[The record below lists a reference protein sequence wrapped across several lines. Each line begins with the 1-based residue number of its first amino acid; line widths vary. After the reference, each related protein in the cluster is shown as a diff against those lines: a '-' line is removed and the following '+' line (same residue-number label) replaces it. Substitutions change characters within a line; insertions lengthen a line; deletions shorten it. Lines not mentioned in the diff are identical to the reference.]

1 MSRANHRSA
10 LQRVFVFAGRRSA
23 AACLSRMWRVK
34 HTISTPSLRALS
46 RSTAAPSRSLV
57 STVLLTNEGY
67 DTKQVTELRALLR
80 QRGLTTSGRK
90 AELVQR
96 LKQSDMTRAG
106 STLASAD
113 KAPQS
118 RAKKGRQA
126 VQDLEEKQPSLPME
140 PGTVVSATAVRQG
153 QGAGTSSSS
162 PQAAQPQTGAVR
174 GQPALTPE
182 ASTPTF
188 DVQIPSE
195 PLAEPEAQ
203 YIPSIKP
210 LTDPTSHNY
219 TDPTRESDLILP
231 HVPRMYRVA
240 QDADVAHIGGLA
252 WSEKHGGPSSSRNVV
267 LDVLS
272 DALPTQ
278 AHKKLE
284 HTWHTASHASSR
296 ALSNMASEVTRVV
309 PIDPSVAPSTSHAR
323 PSARRPLNES
333 ESRGLWVLGGIVAT
347 GMAVGSWMSQD
358 RPPRAAAAAAAAPHP
373 AAQPPVYAH
382 GGGIV
387 GGGARRV

>member
-1 MSRANHRSA
+1 
-10 LQRVFVFAGRRSA
+10 
-23 AACLSRMWRVK
+23 MWRVK

-46 RSTAAPSRSLV
+46 RSTAAPSRPLV

-67 DTKQVTELRALLR
+67 DAKQVTELRALLR

-113 KAPQS
+113 KVPKS

-126 VQDLEEKQPSLPME
+126 VQELEEKQPSLRVE
-140 PGTVVSATAVRQG
+140 PGTVVSATAVLQG
-153 QGAGTSSSS
+153 QSAGASSS

-174 GQPALTPE
+174 GQPELTPE

-188 DVQIPSE
+188 HVQMPSE

-219 TDPTRESDLILP
+219 ADPTRESDLILP
-231 HVPRMYRVA
+231 HVPLVYRVA

-252 WSEKHGGPSSSRNVV
+252 RSEKDGVPSSSRNVV

-272 DALPTQ
+272 DALPTP
-278 AHKKLE
+278 AHRKLE
-284 HTWHTASHASSR
+284 HTWHAASQASTR
-296 ALSNMASEVTRVV
+296 ALSGIASEVARVV
-309 PIDPSVAPSTSHAR
+309 PVDPSVAPSTSQAR

-347 GMAVGSWMSQD
+347 GMAVGSWVSQD
-358 RPPRAAAAAAAAPHP
+358 RPPRAAAAAAAPHP

>member
-1 MSRANHRSA
+1 MSQANHRPA
-10 LQRVFVFAGRRSA
+10 RQRVFVAAGRRSS

-46 RSTAAPSRSLV
+46 RSTAAPSRPLV

-67 DTKQVTELRALLR
+67 DAKQVTELRALLR

-113 KAPQS
+113 KAPKS

-126 VQDLEEKQPSLPME
+126 VQELEEKQPSLRVE
-140 PGTVVSATAVRQG
+140 PGTVVSATAVLQG
-153 QGAGTSSSS
+153 QSAGASSS

-174 GQPALTPE
+174 GQPELTPE

-188 DVQIPSE
+188 HVQMPSK

-219 TDPTRESDLILP
+219 ADPTRESDLILP
-231 HVPRMYRVA
+231 HVPRVYRVA

-252 WSEKHGGPSSSRNVV
+252 RSEKDGVPSSSRNVV

-272 DALPTQ
+272 DALPTP
-278 AHKKLE
+278 AHRKLE
-284 HTWHTASHASSR
+284 HTWHAASQASTR
-296 ALSNMASEVTRVV
+296 ALSGIASEVARVV
-309 PIDPSVAPSTSHAR
+309 PLDPSVAPSTSQAR

-347 GMAVGSWMSQD
+347 GMAVGSWVSQD
-358 RPPRAAAAAAAAPHP
+358 RPPRAAAAAAAPHP

>member
-1 MSRANHRSA
+1 MSQANHRPA
-10 LQRVFVFAGRRSA
+10 RQRVFVAAGRRSS

-46 RSTAAPSRSLV
+46 RSTAAPSRPLV

-67 DTKQVTELRALLR
+67 DAKQVTELRALLR

-113 KAPQS
+113 KAPKS

-126 VQDLEEKQPSLPME
+126 VQELEEKQPSLRVE
-140 PGTVVSATAVRQG
+140 PGTVVSATAVLQG
-153 QGAGTSSSS
+153 QSAGASSS

-174 GQPALTPE
+174 GQPELTPE

-188 DVQIPSE
+188 HVQMPSE

-219 TDPTRESDLILP
+219 ADPTRESDLILP
-231 HVPRMYRVA
+231 HVPRVYRVA

-252 WSEKHGGPSSSRNVV
+252 RSEKDGVPSSSRNVV

-272 DALPTQ
+272 DALPTP
-278 AHKKLE
+278 AHRKLE
-284 HTWHTASHASSR
+284 HTWHAASQASTR
-296 ALSNMASEVTRVV
+296 ALSGIASEVARVV
-309 PIDPSVAPSTSHAR
+309 PLDPSVAPSTSQAR

-347 GMAVGSWMSQD
+347 GMAVGSWVSQD
-358 RPPRAAAAAAAAPHP
+358 RPPRAAAAAAAPHP

>member
-1 MSRANHRSA
+1 MLRSLA
-10 LQRVFVFAGRRSA
+10 HSG
-23 AACLSRMWRVK
+23 VK
-34 HTISTPSLRALS
+34 HTLSTPSLRAAAA
-46 RSTAAPSRSLV
+46 AAPIPVVSAGHARSLV

-67 DTKQVTELRALLR
+67 DAKQVTELRALLR

-219 TDPTRESDLILP
+219 ADPTRESDLILP
-231 HVPRMYRVA
+231 HVPRVYRVA

-252 WSEKHGGPSSSRNVV
+252 RSEKDGVPSSSRNVV

-272 DALPTQ
+272 DALPTP
-278 AHKKLE
+278 AHRKLE
-284 HTWHTASHASSR
+284 HTWHAASQASTRRAGQCLSR
-296 ALSNMASEVTRVV
+296 
-309 PIDPSVAPSTSHAR
+309 STTTS
-323 PSARRPLNES
+323 
-333 ESRGLWVLGGIVAT
+333 I
-347 GMAVGSWMSQD
+347 
-358 RPPRAAAAAAAAPHP
+358 
-373 AAQPPVYAH
+373 AH
-382 GGGIV
+382 GSGSCSGFVAALTDLHSMPGCSWHGRGREGGV
-387 GGGARRV
+387 VDAVA

>member
-10 LQRVFVFAGRRSA
+10 RQRVFVFAGRRSA

-46 RSTAAPSRSLV
+46 RSTATPSRSLV

-113 KAPQS
+113 KAPKS

-126 VQDLEEKQPSLPME
+126 VQELEEKQPSLRVE
-140 PGTVVSATAVRQG
+140 PGTVVSATAVLQG
-153 QGAGTSSSS
+153 QSAGASSS

-174 GQPALTPE
+174 GQPELTPE

-188 DVQIPSE
+188 HVQMPSE

-219 TDPTRESDLILP
+219 ADPTRESDLILP
-231 HVPRMYRVA
+231 HVPRVYRVA

-252 WSEKHGGPSSSRNVV
+252 RSEKDGVPSSSRNVV

-272 DALPTQ
+272 DALPTP
-278 AHKKLE
+278 AHRKLE
-284 HTWHTASHASSR
+284 HTWHAASQASTR
-296 ALSNMASEVTRVV
+296 ALSGIASEVARVV
-309 PIDPSVAPSTSHAR
+309 PLDPSVAPSTSQAR

-347 GMAVGSWMSQD
+347 GMAVGSWVSQD
-358 RPPRAAAAAAAAPHP
+358 RPPRAAAAAAAPHP

>member
-1 MSRANHRSA
+1 MSQANHRPA
-10 LQRVFVFAGRRSA
+10 RQRVFVAAGRRSS

-46 RSTAAPSRSLV
+46 RSTAAPSRPLV

-67 DTKQVTELRALLR
+67 DAKQVTELRALLR

-113 KAPQS
+113 KAPKS

-126 VQDLEEKQPSLPME
+126 VQELEEKQPSLRVE
-140 PGTVVSATAVRQG
+140 PGTVVSATAVLQG
-153 QGAGTSSSS
+153 QSAGASSS

-174 GQPALTPE
+174 GQPELTPE

-188 DVQIPSE
+188 HVQMPSE

-219 TDPTRESDLILP
+219 ADPTRESDLILP
-231 HVPRMYRVA
+231 HVPRVYRVA

-252 WSEKHGGPSSSRNVV
+252 RSEKDGVPSSSRNVV

-272 DALPTQ
+272 DALPTP
-278 AHKKLE
+278 AHRKLE
-284 HTWHTASHASSR
+284 HTWHAASQASTR
-296 ALSNMASEVTRVV
+296 ALSGIASEVARVV
-309 PIDPSVAPSTSHAR
+309 PLDPSVAPSTSQAR

>member
-10 LQRVFVFAGRRSA
+10 RQRVFVFAGRRSA

-46 RSTAAPSRSLV
+46 RSTAAPSRPLV

-67 DTKQVTELRALLR
+67 DAKQVTELRALLR

-113 KAPQS
+113 KAPKS

-126 VQDLEEKQPSLPME
+126 VQELEEKQPSLRVE
-140 PGTVVSATAVRQG
+140 PGTVVSATAVLQG
-153 QGAGTSSSS
+153 QSAGASSS

-174 GQPALTPE
+174 GQPELTPE

-188 DVQIPSE
+188 HVQMPSE

-219 TDPTRESDLILP
+219 ADPTRESDLILP
-231 HVPRMYRVA
+231 HVPRVYRVA

-252 WSEKHGGPSSSRNVV
+252 RSEKDGVPSSSRNVV

-272 DALPTQ
+272 DALPTP
-278 AHKKLE
+278 AHRKLE
-284 HTWHTASHASSR
+284 HTWHAASQASTR
-296 ALSNMASEVTRVV
+296 ALSGIASEVARVV
-309 PIDPSVAPSTSHAR
+309 PLDPSVAPSTSQAR

>member
-10 LQRVFVFAGRRSA
+10 RQRVFVFAGRRSA

-113 KAPQS
+113 KAPKS

-126 VQDLEEKQPSLPME
+126 VQELEEKQPSLRVE
-140 PGTVVSATAVRQG
+140 PGTVVSATAVLQG
-153 QGAGTSSSS
+153 QSAGASSS

-174 GQPALTPE
+174 GQPELTPE

-188 DVQIPSE
+188 HVQMPSE

-219 TDPTRESDLILP
+219 ADPTRESDLILP
-231 HVPRMYRVA
+231 HVPRVYRVA

-252 WSEKHGGPSSSRNVV
+252 RSEKDGVPSSSRNVV

-272 DALPTQ
+272 DALPTP
-278 AHKKLE
+278 AHRKLE
-284 HTWHTASHASSR
+284 HTWHAASQASTR
-296 ALSNMASEVTRVV
+296 ALSGIASEVARVV
-309 PIDPSVAPSTSHAR
+309 PLDPSVAPSTSQAR

-347 GMAVGSWMSQD
+347 GMAVGSWMSRD
-358 RPPRAAAAAAAAPHP
+358 RPPRAAAAAAPHP

>member
-1 MSRANHRSA
+1 MSRANHRPA
-10 LQRVFVFAGRRSA
+10 RQRVFVAAGRRSA

-46 RSTAAPSRSLV
+46 RSTAAPSRPLV

-67 DTKQVTELRALLR
+67 DAKQVTELRALLR

-113 KAPQS
+113 KAPKS

-126 VQDLEEKQPSLPME
+126 VQELEEKQPSLRVE
-140 PGTVVSATAVRQG
+140 PGTVVSATAVLQG
-153 QGAGTSSSS
+153 QSAGASSS

-174 GQPALTPE
+174 GQPELTPE

-188 DVQIPSE
+188 HVQMPSV

-219 TDPTRESDLILP
+219 ADPTRESDLILP
-231 HVPRMYRVA
+231 HVPRVYRVA

-252 WSEKHGGPSSSRNVV
+252 RSEKDGVPSSSRNVV

-272 DALPTQ
+272 DALPTP
-278 AHKKLE
+278 AHRKLE
-284 HTWHTASHASSR
+284 HTWHAASQASTR
-296 ALSNMASEVTRVV
+296 ALSGIASEVARVV
-309 PIDPSVAPSTSHAR
+309 PLDPSVAPSTSQAR

-347 GMAVGSWMSQD
+347 GMAVGSWVSQD
-358 RPPRAAAAAAAAPHP
+358 RPPRAAAAAAAPHP

>member
-10 LQRVFVFAGRRSA
+10 RQRVFVFAGRRSA

-46 RSTAAPSRSLV
+46 RSTAAPSRPLV

-67 DTKQVTELRALLR
+67 DAKQVTELRALLR

-113 KAPQS
+113 KAPKS

-126 VQDLEEKQPSLPME
+126 VQELEEKQPSLRVE
-140 PGTVVSATAVRQG
+140 PGTVVSATAVLQG
-153 QGAGTSSSS
+153 QSAGASSS

-174 GQPALTPE
+174 GQPELTPE

-188 DVQIPSE
+188 HVQMPSE

-219 TDPTRESDLILP
+219 ADPTRESDLILP
-231 HVPRMYRVA
+231 HVPRVYRVA

-252 WSEKHGGPSSSRNVV
+252 RSEKDGVPSSSRNVV

-272 DALPTQ
+272 DALPTP
-278 AHKKLE
+278 AHRKLE
-284 HTWHTASHASSR
+284 HTWHAASQASTR
-296 ALSNMASEVTRVV
+296 ALSGIASEVARVV
-309 PIDPSVAPSTSHAR
+309 PLDPSVAPSTSQAR

-347 GMAVGSWMSQD
+347 GMAVGSWVSQD
-358 RPPRAAAAAAAAPHP
+358 RPPRAAAAAAAPHP

>member
-10 LQRVFVFAGRRSA
+10 RQRVFVFAGRRSS

-46 RSTAAPSRSLV
+46 RSTAAPSRPLV

-67 DTKQVTELRALLR
+67 DAKQVTELRALLR

-113 KAPQS
+113 KAPKS

-126 VQDLEEKQPSLPME
+126 VQELEEKQPSLRVE
-140 PGTVVSATAVRQG
+140 PGTVVSATAVLQG
-153 QGAGTSSSS
+153 QSAGASSS

-174 GQPALTPE
+174 GQPELTPE

-188 DVQIPSE
+188 HVQMPSK

-219 TDPTRESDLILP
+219 ADPTRESDLILP
-231 HVPRMYRVA
+231 HVPRVYRAA

-252 WSEKHGGPSSSRNVV
+252 RSEKDGVPSSSRNVV

-272 DALPTQ
+272 DALPTP
-278 AHKKLE
+278 AHRKLE
-284 HTWHTASHASSR
+284 HTWHAASQASTR
-296 ALSNMASEVTRVV
+296 ALSGIASEVARVV
-309 PIDPSVAPSTSHAR
+309 PLDPSVAPSTSQAR

-347 GMAVGSWMSQD
+347 GMAVGSWVSQD
-358 RPPRAAAAAAAAPHP
+358 RPPRAAAAAAAPHP

>member
-1 MSRANHRSA
+1 
-10 LQRVFVFAGRRSA
+10 
-23 AACLSRMWRVK
+23 MWRVK

-46 RSTAAPSRSLV
+46 RSTAAPSRPLV

-67 DTKQVTELRALLR
+67 DAKQVTELRALLR

-113 KAPQS
+113 KAPKS

-126 VQDLEEKQPSLPME
+126 VQELEEKQPSLRVE

-174 GQPALTPE
+174 GQPELTPE

-188 DVQIPSE
+188 HVQMPSV

-219 TDPTRESDLILP
+219 ADPTRESDLILP
-231 HVPRMYRVA
+231 HVPRVYRVA

-252 WSEKHGGPSSSRNVV
+252 RSEKDGVPSSSRNVV

-272 DALPTQ
+272 DALPTP
-278 AHKKLE
+278 AHRKLE
-284 HTWHTASHASSR
+284 HTWHAASQASTR
-296 ALSNMASEVTRVV
+296 ALSGIASEVARVV
-309 PIDPSVAPSTSHAR
+309 PLDPSVAPSTSQAR

-347 GMAVGSWMSQD
+347 GMAVGSWVSQD
-358 RPPRAAAAAAAAPHP
+358 RPPRAAAAAAAPHP